1 MCKTGF
7 SMLIAIALLLSA
19 GSITCAQIIVE
30 GAGAIW
36 EKTIEPIIDP
46 PPPPLPRIITE
57 YASTIFAE
65 EIVFPTEI
73 VDETDGLPKRIVAE
87 YSSTIKKLKTASFPA
102 DPEVNSIYFD
112 ACISELCTSSITI
125 DAVDPLGGVLTYE
138 WEAINGGEVGGTG
151 SSVVFDPP
159 NAGPHACPYQVKV
172 TVLSNKSGLYISRT
186 IDIYVKLAGD
196 VDGNGVV
203 NVLDK
208 VQVRN
213 HFGESG
219 SPGWIDADVDCNGVV
234 NVIDKV
240 KVRNQFGQSGCACP

>member
-7 SMLIAIALLLSA
+7 SILIAIALLLGA
-19 GSITCAQIIVE
+19 GSIACAQIIVE
-30 GAGAIW
+30 GASAIL
-36 EKTIEPIIDP
+36 EKTLEPIDP
-46 PPPPLPRIITE
+46 QPLLPRIITE

-65 EIVFPTEI
+65 EIVFPTVI
-73 VDETDGLPKRIVAE
+73 VDETDELPKRIVAE

-102 DPEVNSIYFD
+102 DPEVNSMDFD

-125 DAVDPLGGVLTYE
+125 DAVDPLGGVLTYA
-138 WEAINGGEVGGTG
+138 WEAINGGEVVGIG

-159 NAGPHACPYQVKV
+159 NAGPHACPYKVKV
-172 TVLSNKSGLYISRT
+172 TVLSNKSGLYISR
-186 IDIYVKLAGD
+186 IINIYVKLAGD

-213 HFGESG
+213 
-219 SPGWIDADVDCNGVV
+219 
-234 NVIDKV
+234 
-240 KVRNQFGQSGCACP
+240 QFGQSGCACPQ